1 MVLAPATPSGVQAD
15 RPGSVLPG
23 TVRAYPA
30 LDAGF
35 LYVRNDDTLVCL
47 DLRRPMISSTASR
60 PPRAFTGGQEV
71 RRNSFGTVLLN
82 SN

>member
-1 MVLAPATPSGVQAD
+1 MRENGELLLAPATPAGFKPTA
-15 RPGSVLPG
+15 RAKVLAG

-47 DLRRPMISSTASR
+47 DLRRDR
-60 PPRAFTGGQEV
+60 
-71 RRNSFGTVLLN
+71 
-82 SN
+82 